1 MKMFLKDPEASK
13 ALSESDRPTNIY
25 AICSLLSAPP
35 LCPLWLILHAAA

>member
-25 AICSLLSAPP
+25 AIKGTMLAQCFPRLLCA
-35 LCPLWLILHAAA
+35 LCG